1 MVRLRIKGHRRRL
14 RLNCMYPAFW
24 GCFLTSA
31 PLVNLEDSFCLGGGP
46 RTQKNV
52 IGKLRLHLGK
62 RSFPGFCSYI
72 EVPEDLCL
80 RARDAHHLVVEA
92 NTVGAAGS
100 VHGKGAVEVVDDH
113 MK

>member
-1 MVRLRIKGHRRRL
+1 MHRDGAEGASL
-14 RLNCMYPAFW
+14 IDISSSP
-24 GCFLTSA
+24 GD
-31 PLVNLEDSFCLGGGP
+31 PQPSFCLGGGP

-52 IGKLRLHLGK
+52 IGKLRLHFGE

-92 NTVGAAGS
+92 NTIGAAGS

>member
-1 MVRLRIKGHRRRL
+1 MWCCSRDCVSAQKGFAWR
-14 RLNCMYPAFW
+14 A
-24 GCFLTSA
+24 
-31 PLVNLEDSFCLGGGP
+31 LEDSFCLGGGP

-52 IGKLRLHLGK
+52 AGKLRLHFGE

-92 NTVGAAGS
+92 NTIGAAGS